1 MIELGSI
8 NIFDTVSTSGSPTE
22 SRRALPARDRG
33 SNPAPPDPHG
43 KLSSRTRHKHD
54 SETLATLYLH
64 CVLNTGPAPN
74 QLMLERDT
82 GVSQSTWSRAFHKG
96 EFWSAV
102 NTKMGGLWQT
112 HAIVQDA
119 LKKIEAT
126 KSKAT
131 RASQENHAYEGEG
144 SEDEMVNRL
153 DKKLRIERLP
163 RNKRIEAFLKHSPSS
178 NIEEIEHMSDDDLN
192 ERLLDLL
199 N

>member
-8 NIFDTVSTSGSPTE
+8 NIFDTVTISGIPTK
-22 SRRALPARDRG
+22 SRRALPARGRG
-33 SNPAPPDPHG
+33 SNRTPSA
-43 KLSSRTRHKHD
+43 LSKTHHKHD

-82 GVSQSTWSRAFHKG
+82 GVSQSTWSRAFRRG

-102 NTKMGGLWQT
+102 NTKMEGLWQT
-112 HAIVQDA
+112 QSIVDDA
-119 LKKIEAT
+119 LKKVEAT
-126 KSKAT
+126 KSRAT
-131 RASQENHAYEGEG
+131 RASQENHAYEGDG
-144 SEDEMVNRL
+144 SEEEMMNRL

-163 RNKRIEAFLKHSPSS
+163 RNKKIEALLKHRPFS
-178 NIEEIEHMSDDDLN
+178 NIKEIEHMSNGDLN
-192 ERLLDLL
+192 DLLLDLL